1 MQIKICGLF
10 QVEDIDYVN
19 EAKPD
24 YVGFVFAK
32 SKRQVDIHQ
41 ARSEERRVGKECRL

>member
-1 MQIKICGLF
+1 MINVRLLKSYKDYVNRIMQIKICGLF

-32 SKRQVDIHQ
+32 SK
-41 ARSEERRVGKECRL
+41 SL